1 MKQKDRKKGFT
12 LIELVISFSLIA
24 IVLTV
29 IILCMKGIY
38 RNTNGEPGMKAA
50 ETFYSDIMDAAGDT
64 PFDDAIRGTGE
75 LSVLVNT
82 KLLRLTDYFAEP
94 SEIVWDT
101 ETYQS
106 KTLVVY
112 TKSLLTI
119 YITAEGPSFDKPPK
133 K

>member
-1 MKQKDRKKGFT
+1 MKQNDRKKGFT

-50 ETFYSDIMDAAGDT
+50 EVFYSDIMDAAGDT

-119 YITAEGPSFDKPPK
+119 YITAGGPSFDKPPK